1 MSEVVKLK
9 DSSAIITTRD
19 LDIIELLLLHYAL

>member
-9 DSSAIITTRD
+9 DSSAIITTRA